1 MRPALI
7 FLALLPLA
15 ACAPPGYQ
23 YDGFTLVSD
32 AQEQARI
39 QHVIAAGQAKDDA
52 RMDAYNAAMQK
63 QWETDPAFEYQRTHA
78 PPPPLSQDQLA
89 RAQNQMYVDK
99 LYWSIG
105 QVPPELYPSP

>member
-15 ACAPPGYQ
+15 ACAPPGYH
-23 YDGFTLVSD
+23 YDGFTLLD
-32 AQEQARI
+32 D
-39 QHVIAAGQAKDDA
+39 AGQARQDA
-52 RMDAYNAAMQK
+52 KRQARWDAQNDAQLAEAQK
-63 QWETDPAFEYQRTHA
+63 RLA
-78 PPPPLSQDQLA
+78 PWYASLPTPQPGTLSAEDFA

-105 QVPPELYPSP
+105 QVPPELYP